1 MWNFLEFASW
11 FGQQGIWFRP
21 SLDGAR
27 LSSSGSFGE
36 KIERDDFEES
46 VAEFLGFALGS
57 GARHGGVKGSR
68 GVEGSLEADAMAWH
82 AVAGGRLGFEAA
94 DEVVGDQIGEEFLA
108 RHGRGAAPK
117 LFHRHGGL
125 QVAESKF
132 NVPTHAVEF
141 GDAFEGI
148 DDGIEQG
155 GGDPKGFGAK
165 SVVLELN
172 AEDAHLDGS
181 GQSVPFL
188 LLDVVGPLNGPRPCR
203 DPV

>member
-1 MWNFLEFASW
+1 
-11 FGQQGIWFRP
+11 
-21 SLDGAR
+21 
-27 LSSSGSFGE
+27 
-36 KIERDDFEES
+36 
-46 VAEFLGFALGS
+46 
-57 GARHGGVKGSR
+57 
-68 GVEGSLEADAMAWH
+68 MAWH
-82 AVAGGRLGFEAA
+82 AVAGGGLGFEAA

-108 RHGRGAAPK
+108 NHGRGAAPK

-132 NVPTHAVEF
+132 DLPAHTVEY

-148 DDGIEQG
+148 GDGVEQG
-155 GGDPKGFGAK
+155 RGDPKGFGAK

-172 AEDAHLDGS
+172 AEDAHLDNF
-181 GQSVPFL
+181 GQCVPFL